1 MSGTTA
7 NRTRNRIT
15 LLLLLAVF
23 VGPLGYAV
31 WVYNTMDQPARM
43 KNHGTLVQPPRPL
56 PVDLTLVESGEI
68 PLKDAFTGKWTLVV
82 VGGTECGGPCRLAL
96 YKSRQSRLAQGEA
109 VRRVQRIYLLLADA
123 PGDTLER
130 LRADHPDL
138 RILQVPVPER
148 ARIVTLFEDDGSG
161 GSVYVVDPLG
171 NYMMRFDGA
180 FEAKGLAQDLRLLL
194 RASQIG

>member
-1 MSGTTA
+1 MSVTTA
-7 NRTRNRIT
+7 NRTRNRVT

-23 VGPLGYAV
+23 AGPLLYAA
-31 WVYNTMDQPARM
+31 WVYNTMERPARM

-56 PVDLTLVESGEI
+56 PEDLTLRGTEEI
-68 PLKDAFTGKWTLVV
+68 ALKDAFAGKWTLVV
-82 VGGTECGGPCRLAL
+82 VGGTECDGACRLAL
-96 YKSRQSRLAQGEA
+96 YKSRQSRLAQGES

-123 PGDTLER
+123 PGDTLAR

-138 RILQVPVPER
+138 RILRVPVPER
-148 ARIVTLFEDDGSG
+148 ARIVALFEDDGSG